1 MSDLSAVALS
11 CTLKPSPTP
20 SSTDKLCHELLVEL
34 ARWDLGGELI
44 RVVDHDV
51 KPGVTSDEGDGDAW
65 PGLWAKVMDAD
76 ILVLGTPIWL
86 GSSSSVCRRVLER
99 LDGLLGETDDEG
111 RLVSFGH
118 VAVVAT
124 VGNEDGAHAV
134 GAQLFQALTDVGF
147 TVPTNGQTYWVGEA
161 RGAKDYI
168 DLDETPESLAS
179 TTATVARHAAH
190 LARLL
195 KENPYPPAP
204 EEE

>member
-1 MSDLSAVALS
+1 M
-11 CTLKPSPTP
+11 CR
-20 SSTDKLCHELLVEL
+20 ELLDEL
-34 ARWDLGGELI
+34 AGLGVDGQLI
-44 RVVDHDV
+44 RPVDHDIR
-51 KPGVTSDEGDGDAW
+51 PGVTSDEGDGDAW
-65 PGLWAKVMDAD
+65 PALRQRILDAD

-86 GSSSSVCRRVLER
+86 GGPSSECRRVLER
-99 LDGLLGETDDEG
+99 LDALLGETDDQG

-134 GAQLFQALTDVGF
+134 GASLFQALTDLGF

-161 RGAKDYI
+161 RGSVDYLE
-168 DLDETPESLAS
+168 LDEAPESLRS

-195 KENPYPPAP
+195 KDHPYPPAP
-204 EEE
+204 QED